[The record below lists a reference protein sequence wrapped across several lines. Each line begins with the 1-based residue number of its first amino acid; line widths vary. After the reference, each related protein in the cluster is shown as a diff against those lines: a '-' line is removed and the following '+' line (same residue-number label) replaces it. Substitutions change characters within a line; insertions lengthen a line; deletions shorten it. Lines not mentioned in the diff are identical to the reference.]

1 MTTPEPAAAEGMR
14 LPRLRTVWFGFFA
27 VVAVLAITAWV
38 LDESGE
44 GAGSV
49 VLLVIGLV
57 ATVDLGAMVWFRKL
71 GDAALLTAQTNGE
84 LRAIYTRRFVL
95 GATMAI
101 SPAVIAFAIAVA
113 FGDLVPFVVGA
124 GVSILALGYAGPRE
138 ADIRAGDEALFFAGR
153 PFRLSAALGG

>member
-1 MTTPEPAAAEGMR
+1 
-14 LPRLRTVWFGFFA
+14 
-27 VVAVLAITAWV
+27 
-38 LDESGE
+38 
-44 GAGSV
+44 
-49 VLLVIGLV
+49 
-57 ATVDLGAMVWFRKL
+57 MVWFRKM

-138 ADIRAGDEALFFAGR
+138 ADIRAGDEALLFAGR